1 MKTNDILSE
10 KQKLILELLKRNNI
24 DKLKD
29 FINSIETPLYFL
41 NSTNFDLLTL
51 ALSLNC
57 SFDIIKLI
65 YNRYNYKTLNYV
77 VEDIYHL
84 YDMSNHKDKT
94 IVNYQNSLEVLMDS
108 NNNVKSP
115 LLVSLEFSDFQSVEF
130 LINKGAVMYF
140 KINGKYILEIL
151 REVNLL
157 TMRKLNFL
165 LKNGFSLKKFKIE
178 RFSNFEF
185 KYIKMCLENFV
196 FDTNFIKYLLNLY
209 KNKTGISK
217 RKFNHIINNE
227 INKIEIPMELYLKY
241 LDRKD
246 YRKVEYLY
254 QYYGIEKT
262 RSFKDFILFYLNYF
276 DRNFNKKSFYDFFNF
291 IINNETTLP
300 FIKEY
305 AIEENETIIINK
317 KLKMVEPINNN
328 TLKLEAF
335 LKNNNYILHCLYSSK
350 SEILNLINEHNV
362 SLDVVDI
369 LRKYFLI

>member
-65 YNRYNYKTLNYV
+65 YNRCNYKTLNYV

-185 KYIKMCLENFV
+185 KYIKMCLEIFV

>member
-1 MKTNDILSE
+1 MKTNDILSK
-10 KQKLILELLKRNNI
+10 KQKLILELLNRNNI

-29 FINSIETPLYFL
+29 FINSLETPLYFL

-65 YNRYNYKTLNYV
+65 YNRCNYKTLNYV
-77 VEDIYHL
+77 VKDIYHL
-84 YDMSNHKDKT
+84 YDMSNHKDEN
-94 IVNYQNSLEVLMDS
+94 IVNYQNNLEVLADS

-130 LINKGAVMYF
+130 LINKGADIYF

-151 REVNLL
+151 REENLL

-165 LKNGFSLKKFKIE
+165 LKMAL
-178 RFSNFEF
+178 
-185 KYIKMCLENFV
+185 CLENFV

-217 RKFNHIINNE
+217 RKFNNKVNNE
-227 INKIEIPMELYLKY
+227 INKIEIPKELYLKY

-246 YRKVEYLY
+246 YKKVEYLY
-254 QYYGIEKT
+254 KYYGTEKT

-291 IINNETTLP
+291 IINNENTFP
-300 FIKEY
+300 FSKEY
-305 AIEENETIIINK
+305 AIKENETIIINK
-317 KLKMVEPINNN
+317 KLKIVELIKNNN
-328 TLKLEAF
+328 NLKLETF

-350 SEILNLINEHNV
+350 SEILNLINEYNV
-362 SLDVVDI
+362 SSDIVDI

>member
-10 KQKLILELLKRNNI
+10 KQKLILELLKSNNI

-29 FINSIETPLYFL
+29 FINSLKTPLYFL

-57 SFDIIKLI
+57 TFYIIKLI
-65 YNRYNYKTLNYV
+65 YNRCNYKTLNYV
-77 VEDIYHL
+77 VKDIYHL
-84 YDMSNHKDKT
+84 YDMSNHKDET

-130 LINKGAVMYF
+130 LINKGADMYF

-151 REVNLL
+151 REENLL

-165 LKNGFSLKKFKIE
+165 LKNGFSLKNLRLNDSAI
-178 RFSNFEF
+178 
-185 KYIKMCLENFV
+185 
-196 FDTNFIKYLLNLY
+196 LNL
-209 KNKTGISK
+209 NILKTGISK
-217 RKFNHIINNE
+217 RKFNHRVNNE

-246 YRKVEYLY
+246 YKKVEYLY
-254 QYYGIEKT
+254 KYYGTEKT
-262 RSFKDFILFYLNYF
+262 RSFKDFIIFYLNYF
-276 DRNFNKKSFYDFFNF
+276 DRNYNKKSFYDFFNF
-291 IINNETTLP
+291 IINNENTFP
-300 FIKEY
+300 FSKEY
-305 AIEENETIIINK
+305 AINENETIIINK
-317 KLKMVEPINNN
+317 KLKIVELIKNNN
-328 TLKLEAF
+328 NLKLETF

-350 SEILNLINEHNV
+350 SEILNLINEYNV
-362 SLDVVDI
+362 SSDIVDI
-369 LRKYFLI
+369 LRNIFY